1 MSTNSTLHRIG
12 RPEAATGAGN
22 NNGARSPLL
31 EAMLA
36 DTVLANDNVPTISVR
51 GRPYSPVQL
60 ALKRVMD
67 VGGALAGLVILAP
80 ILLMIAIMIR
90 LESKGP
96 VFFRQL
102 RTGRNEVPFEILKFR
117 SMYVEQC
124 DHAGVRLTV
133 DGDPRVT
140 RMGRFLRKT
149 SLDEIPQLWNV
160 AVGHMSLVGPR
171 PHVPDMVAGGMNYA
185 DLVRGYENRHLVR
198 PGLTGLAQ
206 SRGLRGPTTDRDTAI
221 RRILS
226 DVEYIRTFSMLLDI
240 RILVRTIINEL
251 RGGTGS

>member
-1 MSTNSTLHRIG
+1 MSPHSLLQKKGRSGTPGVASTC
-12 RPEAATGAGN
+12 P
-22 NNGARSPLL
+22 GARPPLRDAKL
-31 EAMLA
+31 NG
-36 DTVLANDNVPTISVR
+36 TVLANDNTPTLSTR
-51 GRPYSPVQL
+51 TLPRRPINF
-60 ALKRVMD
+60 ALKRAMD
-67 VGGALAGLVILAP
+67 VSGAVAGLIMLAP
-80 ILLMIAIMIR
+80 LLLLVAVLIR
-90 LESKGP
+90 LESRGP
-96 VFFRQL
+96 IFFRQL

-140 RMGRFLRKT
+140 RIGRILRRT

-160 AVGHMSLVGPR
+160 VVGHMSLVGPR

-185 DLVRGYENRHLVR
+185 DLVRGYEARHLVR

-206 SRGLRGPTTDRDTAI
+206 CRGLRGPTTNRDMAV

-226 DVEYIRTFSMLLDI
+226 DVEYIETFSVLLDT
-240 RILVRTIINEL
+240 RILVRTIINEV

>member
-1 MSTNSTLHRIG
+1 MSTHPILQRLG
-12 RPEAATGAGN
+12 RNEARVAGRDA
-22 NNGARSPLL
+22 GVRLPML
-31 EAMLA
+31 EAILA
-36 DTVLANDNVPTISVR
+36 DTLLANDNIPTLAAR
-51 GRPYSPVQL
+51 TRPHRPVQF
-60 ALKRVMD
+60 ALKRAMD
-67 VGGALAGLVILAP
+67 VSGALAGLIILAP
-80 ILLMIAIMIR
+80 ILLLIAILIR

-96 VFFRQL
+96 VFFRQM

-160 AVGHMSLVGPR
+160 VVGHMSLVGPR
-171 PHVPDMVAGGMNYA
+171 PHVPDMIAGGMNYA

-206 SRGLRGPTTDRDTAI
+206 SRGLRGPTTDRDTAV

-226 DVEYIRTFSMLLDI
+226 DVEYIKTFSILLDI

>member
-1 MSTNSTLHRIG
+1 MSTHPILQRIG
-12 RPEAATGAGN
+12 RNEARVAGRDA
-22 NNGARSPLL
+22 GVRLPML
-31 EAMLA
+31 ETILA
-36 DTVLANDNVPTISVR
+36 ETLLANDNIPTLSAR
-51 GRPYSPVQL
+51 TRPLKPIQF
-60 ALKRVMD
+60 ALKRAMD
-67 VGGALAGLVILAP
+67 VSGALAGLIILAP
-80 ILLMIAIMIR
+80 ILLLIAILIR

-96 VFFRQL
+96 VFFRQM

-160 AVGHMSLVGPR
+160 VVGHMSLVGPR
-171 PHVPDMVAGGMNYA
+171 PHVPDMIAGGMNYA

-206 SRGLRGPTTDRDTAI
+206 SRGLRGPTTDRDMAI

-226 DVEYIRTFSMLLDI
+226 DVEYIRTFSILLDI